1 MDDVSPELKAFLNM
15 VIGQPADTPFT
26 RRVKAR
32 MDEVKQNAEMRRE
45 FMMLWM
51 RDQEKIEQGRKEGR
65 REGRKE
71 GRKEGRREGLIEKA
85 RAMTLRLAAQGVLPS
100 VIAAAA
106 EVDIGTVQ
114 RWLDEA

>member
-71 GRKEGRREGLIEKA
+71 GRREGLIEKA